1 MTSGSNAT
9 RSRLTAHL
17 QAAIKQLIME
27 RFDVFAAKRD
37 QPPSPVEPPSAAEAS
52 NGDQQSQDAVAPAA
66 TSSYAGSAS
75 PQKRPP
81 DSDELSDLP
90 TKTPPAK
97 KTKKKDDD
105 DDVDADAVY
114 AAKLQAEENMRAR
127 PTRGANTRKVAP
139 AKRKTKAKTSK
150 KIKAEDDSDLDSG
163 SETTK
168 KEVKRSGGFHVRLW
182 RWLLGYPVLTHI
194 QKPLNLSPALS
205 ALLDGEMTVRF
216 YSIFMLGSRIMLTD
230 AAFAAPNGQEALA
243 IHPRSRA
250 ARPKRPTPNP
260 M

>member
-1 MTSGSNAT
+1 MSGSNAT
-9 RSRLTAHL
+9 RSRLTVHL

-97 KTKKKDDD
+97 KKKKDDD

-127 PTRGANTRKVAP
+127 PTRGANTRKAAP

-168 KEVKRSGGFHVRLW
+168 KEVKRSGGFHVCLW
-182 RWLLGYPVLTHI
+182 RWLLGYPMLTHI

-216 YSIFMLGSRIMLTD
+216 YSIFILGSRIMLTD